1 MSIQPITETI
11 LRQTIQPRPENSH
24 KGTYGRLT
32 LVGGNAQF
40 GGAIIMATTAGIYSG
55 AGLTT
60 TLTDPVNITALH
72 ARMPEAMVTDFH
84 DETTLTELISSAN
97 SIVVGPGLGSDE
109 AGLTALRRVFATV
122 QPQQSLT
129 IDGSAIDLV
138 AKHDLSLPNAKLVF
152 TPHEMEWQRLS
163 GITIKDQTPDNNQQA
178 VAKLGGIVV
187 LKKHHTQVYAGHQIF
202 ENPGGTPAMATGGMG
217 DTLAGMVGGF
227 TAQFADQLNAVLSAV
242 YIHSQIADDL
252 AHNAYVVLPTQI
264 SKEIPWYMKQYSLP
278 QSTKI

>member
-1 MSIQPITETI
+1 MSIQPITEAM
-11 LRQTIQPRPENSH
+11 LRQVISPRFADSH

-60 TLTDPVNITALH
+60 TATDPVNITALH
-72 ARMPEAMVTDFH
+72 TRMPEAMVVDFNNQA
-84 DETTLTELISSAN
+84 ELTQQVRSAT
-97 SIVVGPGLGSDE
+97 SIVVGPGLGNDDQ
-109 AGLTALRRVFATV
+109 GLRVLKTV
-122 QPQQSLT
+122 FETVSKQQVLI

-138 AKHDLSLPNAKLVF
+138 AAHHLSLPLAQLVF

-163 GITIKDQTPDNNQQA
+163 GIPIAEQTTANNLEAAAQI
-178 VAKLGGIVV
+178 GGIIV
-187 LKKHHTQVYAGHQIF
+187 LKKHHTQIISDGQIF

-227 TAQFADQLNAVLSAV
+227 TAQFSDTLGAVLAAV

-264 SKEIPWYMKQYSLP
+264 SEEIPWYMKQYSLP
-278 QSTKI
+278 KIN

>member
-1 MSIQPITETI
+1 MSIQPITEAM
-11 LRQTIQPRPENSH
+11 LRNVIAPRLADSH

-32 LVGGNAQF
+32 LIGGNAQF

-60 TLTDPVNITALH
+60 TITDPANVTALH
-72 ARMPEAMVTDFH
+72 TRMPEAMVVDFNNQAK
-84 DETTLTELISSAN
+84 LKELVRGAT
-97 SIVVGPGLGSDE
+97 SIVVGPGLGNDDQ
-109 AGLTALRRVFATV
+109 GLRILKDVFEV
-122 QPQQSLT
+122 VSEKQVLI

-138 AKHDLSLPNAKLVF
+138 ATHSLMLPAAKLIF

-163 GITIKDQTPDNNQQA
+163 GIPIAEQTVANNLQA
-178 VAKLGGIVV
+178 AAKIGGIIV
-187 LKKHHTQVYAGHQIF
+187 LKKHHTQIASDGQLF

-217 DTLAGMVGGF
+217 DTLAGMIGGF
-227 TAQFADQLNAVLSAV
+227 TAQFADTLGAVLAAV

-264 SKEIPWYMKQYSLP
+264 SEEIPWYMKQYSLP
-278 QSTKI
+278 KTN

>member
-1 MSIQPITETI
+1 MQPITEAM
-11 LRQTIQPRPENSH
+11 LRNVIAPRLADSH

-32 LVGGNAQF
+32 LIGGNAQF

-60 TLTDPVNITALH
+60 TITDPANVTALH
-72 ARMPEAMVTDFH
+72 TRMPEAMVVDFNNQAK
-84 DETTLTELISSAN
+84 LKELVRGAT
-97 SIVVGPGLGSDE
+97 SIVVGPGLGNDDQ
-109 AGLTALRRVFATV
+109 GLRILKDVFEV
-122 QPQQSLT
+122 VSEKQVLI

-138 AKHDLSLPNAKLVF
+138 ATHSLMLPAAKLIF

-163 GITIKDQTPDNNQQA
+163 GIPIAEQTVANNLQA
-178 VAKLGGIVV
+178 AAKIGGIIV
-187 LKKHHTQVYAGHQIF
+187 LKKHHTQIASDGQLF

-217 DTLAGMVGGF
+217 DTLAGMIGGF
-227 TAQFADQLNAVLSAV
+227 TAQFADTLGAVLAAV

-264 SKEIPWYMKQYSLP
+264 SEEIPWYMKQYSLP
-278 QSTKI
+278 KTN

>member
-11 LRQTIQPRPENSH
+11 LRQTIRARPDNSH

-72 ARMPEAMVTDFH
+72 ARMPEAMVADFH
-84 DETTLTELISSAN
+84 NEPMLATLVRDATSV
-97 SIVVGPGLGSDE
+97 VVGPGLGTDDDS
-109 AGLTALRRVFATV
+109 LTALQRIFANV
-122 QPQQSLT
+122 HAQQTLI

-138 AKHDLSLPNAKLVF
+138 AKHNLSLPNAKLVF

-163 GITIKDQTPDNNQQA
+163 GIAIKDQTPENNQR
-178 VAKLGGIVV
+178 VVNELNGIVV
-187 LKKHHTQVYAGHQIF
+187 LKKHHTQVYSTEHIF

-227 TAQFADQLNAVLSAV
+227 TAQFDHQLNAVLSAV

-264 SKEIPWYMKQYSLP
+264 SAEIPWYMKQYSLP
-278 QSTKI
+278 QTNK